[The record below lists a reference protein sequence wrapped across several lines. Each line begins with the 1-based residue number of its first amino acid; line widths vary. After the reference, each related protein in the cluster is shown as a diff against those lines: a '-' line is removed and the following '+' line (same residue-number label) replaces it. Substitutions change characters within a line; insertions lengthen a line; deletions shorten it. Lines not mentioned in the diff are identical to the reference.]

1 MCTFQNSHKID
12 FKMSSKPDSPS
23 SDKDSFEVVDAEVK
37 EMTQEMENI
46 DIGGDEFSLVVLAD
60 QFNRC
65 LKNPK
70 LTLVDYIA
78 GYKDVYKFLVLL
90 GRVFS
95 WVGSDVYAKIET
107 LEKYLEEENKDHY
120 QTIQSMIDYEVENDL
135 IEGKSGSGTLLSL
148 HRALEYIIV
157 FLLKL
162 EDIQDDDNCSVISR
176 EAYEETLKKYH
187 PWLVQ
192 KAAKLA
198 MGLLPTKKGLIAKV
212 CQDGDEAALKK
223 SQEDFSKAVSAMR
236 SVYEATQVFYKDN
249 NLLEIP

>member
-1 MCTFQNSHKID
+1 
-12 FKMSSKPDSPS
+12 MSSKPDSPS

-65 LKNPK
+65 LKNPE
-70 LTLVDYIA
+70 LTVVEYIA
-78 GYKDVYKFLVLL
+78 GYKEVYKFLALL
-90 GRVFS
+90 GSVFS
-95 WVGSDVYAKIET
+95 WVGSDVYAKIAT
-107 LEKYLEEENKDHY
+107 LEKYLEGENKEHY
-120 QTIQSMIDYEVENDL
+120 QTIKSMIDYEVKNDL
-135 IEGKSGSGTLLSL
+135 IKAKKKDDPSGSRTLLRL
-148 HRALEYIIV
+148 HRALEYIIG
-157 FLLKL
+157 FLHKL
-162 EDIQDDDNCSVISR
+162 EDIQDEGYCSVISR
-176 EAYEETLKKYH
+176 EAYEATLMKYH
-187 PWLVQ
+187 PWVVQ

-212 CQDGDEAALKK
+212 CPDGNEAALKK
-223 SQEDFSKAVSAMR
+223 SQQDFPKAVSAMR